1 MSEVLIEVEGLEL
14 MGYHGTLEEE
24 RRVGQPFVFDLELV
38 AHDAGVRSD
47 KLEDTIDYNE
57 VVACV
62 RSVSGGRRFNLIEA
76 LAAAV
81 ADALVET
88 FPVSRARVR
97 VRKPEV
103 RLEAP
108 AAFTA
113 ATVERRGPDSGRRL
127 PRARAR
133 ATRPSGRS

>member
-1 MSEVLIEVEGLEL
+1 VSEVEIEIQGLEVK
-14 MGYHGTLEEE
+14 GFHGALPEEKK
-24 RRVGQPFVFDLELV
+24 RGQRFLFDVYVV

-47 KLEDTIDYNE
+47 QLADTVDYTQ

-62 RSVSGGRRFNLIEA
+62 RDVCEGRRFNLIEA
-76 LAAAV
+76 LAAAI
-81 ADALVET
+81 ADTLLER

-108 AAFTA
+108 AEYTA
-113 ATVERRGPDSGRRL
+113 ATIERVRR
-127 PRARAR
+127 
-133 ATRPSGRS
+133 